1 MGVSEVHILRNF
13 IKTHNFSLMKEK
25 YSVIF
30 ENLGGNMMSVCLKYL
45 IKKVFLYRLGI
56 YWAISQI

>member
-1 MGVSEVHILRNF
+1 
-13 IKTHNFSLMKEK
+13 MKEK

-45 IKKVFLYRLGI
+45 IKKVFCIDWEYIGQYLKYKHFAVDIKRSKNL
-56 YWAISQI
+56 